1 MLSHIRKA
9 CLWRFAIAKS
19 AQMLLTFLNLL
30 LFQTPELEMD
40 QTEPVVESDNLLS
53 VILESGW
60 FTMAIVA
67 ILLVLF
73 IVGLYI
79 FVERYTTIKAAG
91 RENQGF
97 MDRIRMEMS
106 SGNMANA
113 RALCATTDSPVAR
126 MVDKGLQRIG
136 RPLRDIDAAVENV
149 GNLEIFRLEKGLST
163 LASIAGAAPMIGFF
177 GTVTG
182 MISAFYEMSTADNIT
197 PDVLAG
203 GIYSALLTTA
213 AGLFIGILAFVGY
226 NLLVASVDRVVYKIE
241 RTTTEF
247 MDLLQEPG

>member
-1 MLSHIRKA
+1 
-9 CLWRFAIAKS
+9 
-19 AQMLLTFLNLL
+19 MLLTYLLL
-30 LFQTPELEMD
+30 LFQGQPEFTPD
-40 QTEPVVESDNLLS
+40 ATEPTLESESLLD
-53 VILESGW
+53 VLLESGW
-60 FTMAIVA
+60 FTMVIIA
-67 ILLVLF
+67 ILVLLF
-73 IVGLYI
+73 IIGLYI

-91 RENQGF
+91 SDESGF
-97 MDRIRMEMS
+97 IDRIRQNIS
-106 SGNMANA
+106 SGNMAGA
-113 RALCATTDSPVAR
+113 RALCQTTDSPVAR

-136 RPLRDIDAAVENV
+136 RPLRDIDAAIENV
-149 GNLEIFRLEKGLST
+149 GNLEVFRLEKGLST

-182 MISAFYEMSTADNIT
+182 MIAAFREMATAQNIT

-226 NLLVASVDRVVYKIE
+226 NLLVAQVERVVYKME

-247 MDLLQEPG
+247 MDLLQEPS

>member
-1 MLSHIRKA
+1 MTS
-9 CLWRFAIAKS
+9 
-19 AQMLLTFLNLL
+19 FLFSLL
-30 LFQTPELEMD
+30 LFQDPTGTLEMD
-40 QTEPVVESDNLLS
+40 ATDPVVESDSLLDVLLDSGLLS
-53 VILESGW
+53 MI
-60 FTMAIVA
+60 IVA
-67 ILLVLF
+67 ILVILF
-73 IVGLYI
+73 VIGVYI
-79 FVERYTTIKAAG
+79 FVERYITIKAAG
-91 RENQGF
+91 REDQGF
-97 MDRIRMEMS
+97 MDRIRMEIQ

-113 RALCATTDSPVAR
+113 RALCTTTDSPVAR

-182 MISAFYEMSTADNIT
+182 MISAFYEMSTAENIT

>member
-1 MLSHIRKA
+1 MN
-9 CLWRFAIAKS
+9 F
-19 AQMLLTFLNLL
+19 FLL
-30 LFQTPELEMD
+30 LFQTPDLEM
-40 QTEPVVESDNLLS
+40 TEEPAMESDNILSVLLDSGLLS
-53 VILESGW
+53 MV
-60 FTMAIVA
+60 IVA
-67 ILLVLF
+67 ILFVLF

-91 RENQGF
+91 AEDQGF
-97 MDRIRMEMS
+97 MDRIRMEIS

-226 NLLVASVDRVVYKIE
+226 NLLVANVERVVYKME
-241 RTTTEF
+241 RSTTEF

>member
-1 MLSHIRKA
+1 MNH
-9 CLWRFAIAKS
+9 
-19 AQMLLTFLNLL
+19 LLF
-30 LFQTPELEMD
+30 LFQTPELEM
-40 QTEPVVESDNLLS
+40 EVPAMESDNLLS
-53 VILESGW
+53 VLMDSGLLSLIIVGIL
-60 FTMAIVA
+60 F
-67 ILLVLF
+67 VLF
-73 IVGLYI
+73 IIGIYI
-79 FVERYTTIKAAG
+79 FVERYSSIKAAG
-91 RENQGF
+91 REDQGF

-149 GNLEIFRLEKGLST
+149 GNLEIFRLERGLST
-163 LASIAGAAPMIGFF
+163 LASISGAAPMIGFF

-182 MISAFYEMSTADNIT
+182 MISAFYEMSTAENIT

-226 NLLVASVDRVVYKIE
+226 NLLVANVERVVYKME
-241 RTTTEF
+241 RSTTEF

>member
-1 MLSHIRKA
+1 MNN
-9 CLWRFAIAKS
+9 F
-19 AQMLLTFLNLL
+19 FF
-30 LFQTPELEMD
+30 LFQTPDLT
-40 QTEPVVESDNLLS
+40 TEEPAMESDNLISVLLDSGLLS
-53 VILESGW
+53 LIIVGIL
-60 FTMAIVA
+60 F
-67 ILLVLF
+67 VLF
-73 IVGLYI
+73 IIAVYI
-79 FVERYTTIKAAG
+79 FVERYSTIKAAG
-91 RENQGF
+91 REDQGF
-97 MDRIRMEMS
+97 MDRIRMEIS

-149 GNLEIFRLEKGLST
+149 GNLEVFRLERGLST
-163 LASIAGAAPMIGFF
+163 LASISGAAPMIGFF

-182 MISAFYEMSTADNIT
+182 MISAFYEMSTAENIT

-213 AGLFIGILAFVGY
+213 AGLFIGILSFVGY
-226 NLLVASVDRVVYKIE
+226 NLLVANVERVVYKME
-241 RTTTEF
+241 RSTTEF

>member
-1 MLSHIRKA
+1 MLMN
-9 CLWRFAIAKS
+9 F
-19 AQMLLTFLNLL
+19 FLL
-30 LFQTPELEMD
+30 LFQTPELEMNE
-40 QTEPVVESDNLLS
+40 EPAMESDNILSVLLDSGLLS
-53 VILESGW
+53 MV
-60 FTMAIVA
+60 IVA
-67 ILLVLF
+67 ILFVLF

-91 RENQGF
+91 AEDQGF
-97 MDRIRMEMS
+97 MDRIRMEIS

-226 NLLVASVDRVVYKIE
+226 NLLVASVERVVYKME
-241 RTTTEF
+241 RSTTEF

>member
-1 MLSHIRKA
+1 M
-9 CLWRFAIAKS
+9 
-19 AQMLLTFLNLL
+19 FLNSFLL
-30 LFQTPELEMD
+30 LLQAQGDLTLES
-40 QTEPVVESDNLLS
+40 TEPAVASESLLD
-53 VILESGW
+53 VLLESGVL
-60 FTMAIVA
+60 TMIIVG
-67 ILLVLF
+67 ILIVLF
-73 IVGLYI
+73 IIGLYI
-79 FVERYTTIKAAG
+79 FSERYITIKAAG
-91 RENQGF
+91 ADDEGF
-97 MDRIRMEMS
+97 MERIRREIS
-106 SGNMANA
+106 AGNMANA
-113 RALCATTDSPVAR
+113 RALCSTTDSPVAR

-149 GNLEIFRLEKGLST
+149 GNLEVFRLEKGLST

-182 MISAFYEMSTADNIT
+182 MINAFYEMSNAQNIT

-226 NLLVASVDRVVYKIE
+226 NLLVAQVERVVYQME
-241 RTTTEF
+241 RSTTEF

>member
-1 MLSHIRKA
+1 MNYL
-9 CLWRFAIAKS
+9 F
-19 AQMLLTFLNLL
+19 F
-30 LFQTPELEMD
+30 LFQTPELT
-40 QTEPVVESDNLLS
+40 TEEPAMESDNLLS
-53 VILESGW
+53 VLMDSGLLSLIIVGIL
-60 FTMAIVA
+60 F
-67 ILLVLF
+67 VLF
-73 IVGLYI
+73 IIGIYI
-79 FVERYTTIKAAG
+79 FVERYSTIKAAG
-91 RENQGF
+91 REDQGF
-97 MDRIRMEMS
+97 MDRIRMEIS

-136 RPLRDIDAAVENV
+136 RPLRDIDAAIENV
-149 GNLEIFRLEKGLST
+149 GNLEIFRLERGLST
-163 LASIAGAAPMIGFF
+163 LASISGAAPMIGFF

-182 MISAFYEMSTADNIT
+182 MISAFYEMSTAENIT

-226 NLLVASVDRVVYKIE
+226 NLLVANVERVVYKME
-241 RTTTEF
+241 RSTTEF

>member
-1 MLSHIRKA
+1 MLMN
-9 CLWRFAIAKS
+9 F
-19 AQMLLTFLNLL
+19 FLL
-30 LFQTPELEMD
+30 LFQTPELEMNE
-40 QTEPVVESDNLLS
+40 EPAMESDNILSVLLDSGLLS
-53 VILESGW
+53 MV
-60 FTMAIVA
+60 IVA
-67 ILLVLF
+67 ILFVLF

-91 RENQGF
+91 AEDQGF
-97 MDRIRMEMS
+97 MDRIRMEIS

-226 NLLVASVDRVVYKIE
+226 NLLVANVERVVYKME
-241 RTTTEF
+241 RSTTEF

>member
-1 MLSHIRKA
+1 MLMN
-9 CLWRFAIAKS
+9 F
-19 AQMLLTFLNLL
+19 FLL
-30 LFQTPELEMD
+30 LFQTPELEMNE
-40 QTEPVVESDNLLS
+40 EPAMESDNILSVLLDSGLLS
-53 VILESGW
+53 MI
-60 FTMAIVA
+60 IVA
-67 ILLVLF
+67 ILFVLF

-91 RENQGF
+91 AEDQGF
-97 MDRIRMEMS
+97 MDRIRMEIS

-226 NLLVASVDRVVYKIE
+226 NLLVANVERVVYKME
-241 RTTTEF
+241 RSTTEF

>member
-1 MLSHIRKA
+1 MSE
-9 CLWRFAIAKS
+9 RFAFVKS
-19 AQMLLTFLNLL
+19 TQMLLNFLSFF
-30 LFQTPELEMD
+30 LFQTPEIDLET
-40 QTEPVVESDNLLS
+40 TEPVVESDNLLN
-53 VILESGW
+53 VLLDSGLLS
-60 FTMAIVA
+60 MIIVA

-73 IVGLYI
+73 VIGVYI

-91 RENQGF
+91 REDQGF
-97 MDRIRMEMS
+97 MDRIRMEIQ

-182 MISAFYEMSTADNIT
+182 MISAFYEMSTAENIT